1 MLSSTLFPVKEV
13 PATMVNE
20 KGELNH
26 IGSTGYKF
34 IVREDTEQVLS
45 CMTDEYR
52 MVTNKE
58 LTDVATPILE
68 KHNAVLTEAI
78 SLGDGQKTV
87 YKWKIPDI
95 KIKIAEDDIMNPEI
109 IIKNSYDG
117 SLQVHILAGA
127 FRLVCSNGMIIGVTL
142 GHKNYKHSINNINLD
157 HMDEA
162 VEKTIDHSIEVGS
175 EFEFLANT
183 VLDDRDI
190 VRLVELFPSQM
201 SEFLVQYLIANRPSD
216 YWGLLNAA
224 TFLATHHMKRHYQ
237 STHNLE
243 TKIFPN
249 IKKWAD
255 KAAQA

>member
-1 MLSSTLFPVKEV
+1 MLSNTLFPVKEI
-13 PATMVNE
+13 PAVFTNDNIWN
-20 KGELNH
+20 KN
-26 IGSTGYKF
+26 TGHKF
-34 IVREDTEQVLS
+34 IIREDTEQVLS

-87 YKWKIPDI
+87 YKWKIPGI

-142 GHKNYKHSINNINLD
+142 GHKNYKHNI
-157 HMDEA
+157 
-162 VEKTIDHSIEVGS
+162 
-175 EFEFLANT
+175 F
-183 VLDDRDI
+183 
-190 VRLVELFPSQM
+190 
-201 SEFLVQYLIANRPSD
+201 
-216 YWGLLNAA
+216 
-224 TFLATHHMKRHYQ
+224 
-237 STHNLE
+237 
-243 TKIFPN
+243 
-249 IKKWAD
+249 
-255 KAAQA
+255 